1 LKNFLRYQFTILLAT
16 ISSFAI
22 AQDPNERGNLPNY
35 YQQNLHFGFAL
46 SVNRA
51 NFLIDRVDHFERLD
65 SIRSVNSYPKSGFNL
80 AIVSEVTL
88 HKYLTLRF
96 LPTLS
101 FAERNL
107 SFYYVAQ
114 KDSII
119 KVKTIESAFVNFPFD
134 LKLRS
139 KRVKNF
145 GAYIL
150 AGGGYSL
157 DLSSKRK
164 VDNTG
169 VPINDQIVKLKR
181 DDFFYEGGAGAEFY
195 LQYFKFAIEAKLS
208 MGLMNMLEKDNTI
221 FANAIDKLRTKVLTI
236 SITFEGG
243 I

>member
-1 LKNFLRYQFTILLAT
+1 MKLFFKYQFILLLVIT
-16 ISSFAI
+16 SLSAI

-35 YQQNLHFGFAL
+35 YQQKLHFGFAI
-46 SVNRA
+46 SVNRT
-51 NFLIDRVDHFERLD
+51 NFLIDRAEHFERLD
-65 SIRSVNSYPKSGFNL
+65 SIKTVNSYPKSGFNL
-80 AIVSEVTL
+80 AIVSELTL
-88 HKYLTLRF
+88 HKYVTLRF

-101 FAERNL
+101 FAVRDL
-107 SFYYVAQ
+107 SFLFVTK
-114 KDSII
+114 KDSIA
-119 KVKTIESAFVNFPFD
+119 KVKSIESAFVNFPVD

-145 GAYIL
+145 SAYIL

-164 VDNTG
+164 ADNEG
-169 VPINDQIVKLKR
+169 VSINDQIVKLKR

-195 LQYFKFAIEAKLS
+195 LQYFKLAIEAKLS
-208 MGLMNMLEKDNTI
+208 LGLLNMLQKDNTI
-221 FANAIDKLRTKVLTI
+221 FSNAINELRTKVLTV

>member
-1 LKNFLRYQFTILLAT
+1 MKTFFKYLFIALLALT
-16 ISSFAI
+16 SLTAV

-35 YQQNLHFGFAL
+35 YQQKLHFGFAL
-46 SVNRA
+46 SVNRT
-51 NFLIDRVDHFERLD
+51 NFFIDRVEHFERLD
-65 SIRSVNSYPKSGFNL
+65 SIRWVNSYPKSGFNL
-80 AIVSEVTL
+80 AIVSEITL
-88 HKYLTLRF
+88 HKYVTFRF

-101 FAERNL
+101 FAERSL
-107 SFYYVAQ
+107 DFFYVAG
-114 KDSII
+114 KDSI
-119 KVKTIESAFVNFPFD
+119 VKTKSIESAFINFPFD
-134 LKLRS
+134 FKLRS

-169 VPINDQIVKLKR
+169 LGVNDQIVKLKR

-195 LQYFKFAIEAKLS
+195 LQYFKFAIEAKVS
-208 MGLMNMLEKDNTI
+208 MGTLNMLQKDNTV
-221 FANAIDKLRTKVLTI
+221 FANAIDKLKTKVLTI

>member
-1 LKNFLRYQFTILLAT
+1 MKLFLKYQLLFILGI
-16 ISSFAI
+16 ISFSAI

-35 YQQNLHFGFAL
+35 YKQKLHFGFAL
-46 SVNRA
+46 SVNRT
-51 NFLIDRVDHFERLD
+51 NFLIDRVEHFERLD

-80 AIVSEVTL
+80 AIVSELTL

-96 LPTLS
+96 IPTLS

-107 SFYYVAQ
+107 SFYFVTK
-114 KDSII
+114 KDSIA
-119 KVKTIESAFVNFPFD
+119 KVKSIESAFVNFPFD

-164 VDNTG
+164 VDNEG

-181 DDFFYEGGAGAEFY
+181 DDFFYEGGVGAEFY
-195 LQYFKFAIEAKLS
+195 LQYFKFAIEAKVS
-208 MGLMNMLEKDNTI
+208 MGTMNMLQKDNTI
-221 FANAIDKLRTKVLTI
+221 FSSAIDKLKTKVVTI
-236 SITFEGG
+236 SLTFEGG

>member
-1 LKNFLRYQFTILLAT
+1 MKHFLRYQFTILLAVASL
-16 ISSFAI
+16 IAF

-35 YQQNLHFGFAL
+35 YQQKLHFGFAL

-51 NFLIDRVDHFERLD
+51 NFIIDRVEHFERLD

-80 AIVSEVTL
+80 AIVSEITL
-88 HKYLTLRF
+88 HKYITFRF

-101 FAERNL
+101 FAERSL
-107 SFYYVAQ
+107 DFYYVAK

-119 KVKTIESAFVNFPFD
+119 KTKTIESAFVNFPFD
-134 LKLRS
+134 FKLRS

-169 VPINDQIVKLKR
+169 VSINEQIVKLKR

-195 LQYFKFAIEAKLS
+195 LQYFKLALEAKVS
-208 MGLMNMLEKDNTI
+208 MGTLNMIEKDNTI
-221 FANAIDKLRTKVLTI
+221 FANSIDRLRTKVLTI

-243 I
+243 L